1 MYMHHVKQQ
10 HEMTTMEEITLLQ
23 VYERNKNSKQ
33 SDEDI
38 RDLEVKNSDNS
49 IISEWF
55 PNVNEWNI
63 EEIDR
68 ENGHIHDKLG
78 SKWSVKKTTKF
89 YRLVDKEVNDKIIRG
104 KRLFYSRWRRNLKD
118 DKFKK
123 SQLELGLGLYKL
135 IEISNK
141 SYGISNW
148 MTKIEESKIL
158 KYEVK
163 QVEKENDRIT
173 IVFKTKVQLIL
184 ADNTI
189 VEKYGYG
196 YSDNLSREIAFRKS
210 KKESIGDGLRNCF
223 GSLVFL
229 LFDYEEKV
237 RNGYY
242 TKYK

>member
-1 MYMHHVKQQ
+1 MYMHNVRHRN
-10 HEMTTMEEITLLQ
+10 ELTTVEETTLLQ
-23 VYERNKNSKQ
+23 IYEKEKNNNN
-33 SDEDI
+33 SDE
-38 RDLEVKNSDNS
+38 EVMDSELINSDNS

-68 ENGHIHDKLG
+68 DNGHIHGKLG
-78 SKWSVKKTTKF
+78 SKWSIEKTTKF
-89 YRLVDKEVNDKIIRG
+89 YGLVDKEVDDKLIRG
-104 KRLFYSRWRRNLKD
+104 KRLFYGRRHKNGD
-118 DKFKK
+118 IKK

-148 MTKIEESKIL
+148 MTKVEESKI
-158 KYEVK
+158 KKCEVK
-163 QVEKENDRIT
+163 REGDNNNNKYT
-173 IVFKTKVQLIL
+173 IIIKTKVKIIL

-196 YSDNLSREIAFRKS
+196 YSDNLSRELAFRKS